1 MGKKKRMLNNE
12 SAQRLSD
19 WLSEIDMNQTELADL
34 IGYTQQYISNI
45 INGKRPMTLDFAQL
59 VSEKTAQGKS
69 MKYDIDLKIRPQ
81 YLLCMDDIKTTED
94 FYSVNFQ
101 RLDSVNNACYTLLT
115 NSLKEVCLREG
126 IEVPHLDSIGELF
139 FLQAQLQDYADSL
152 MWNYVAHRKHSHVWS
167 YLDGISELNAISEKH
182 SDLKKS

>member
-1 MGKKKRMLNNE
+1 
-12 SAQRLSD
+12 
-19 WLSEIDMNQTELADL
+19 
-34 IGYTQQYISNI
+34 
-45 INGKRPMTLDFAQL
+45 MTLDFAQL
-59 VSEKTAQGKS
+59 VSEKTAQGRS

-126 IEVPHLDSIGELF
+126 IEVPDPMGDPRELF
-139 FLQAQLQDYADSL
+139 LLFAQLQDYADSL

-167 YLDGISELNAISEKH
+167 YLDAMDQVNTISKNTQI
-182 SDLKKS
+182 

>member
-1 MGKKKRMLNNE
+1 MGKKKRILNNE

-19 WLSEIDMNQTELADL
+19 WLSEINVNQTDLAGR
-34 IGYTQQYISNI
+34 INYSQQYISNVM
-45 INGKRPMTLDFAQL
+45 NGKRPMSLEFAQR
-59 VSEKTAQGKS
+59 VSNVTAQGKS
-69 MKYDIDLKIRPQ
+69 QRYDIDLKIRPQ

-126 IEVPHLDSIGELF
+126 IEVPDPMGDPRELF
-139 FLQAQLQDYADSL
+139 LLFAQLQDYADSL

-167 YLDGISELNAISEKH
+167 YLDAMDQVNTISKNTQI
-182 SDLKKS
+182 

>member
-126 IEVPHLDSIGELF
+126 IEVPDPMGDPRELF
-139 FLQAQLQDYADSL
+139 LLFAQLQDYADSL

-167 YLDGISELNAISEKH
+167 YLDAMDQVNTISKNTQI
-182 SDLKKS
+182 

>member
-1 MGKKKRMLNNE
+1 MGKKKRILNNE

-94 FYSVNFQ
+94 FETTYIQKSQNVM
-101 RLDSVNNACYTLLT
+101 DASITLLEEA
-115 NSLKEVCLREG
+115 LEEVCLREG
-126 IEVPHLDSIGELF
+126 MEIPHLDNIPELIL
-139 FLQAQLQDYADSL
+139 LQAQLRDYADSL
-152 MWNYVAHRKHSHVWS
+152 MWNYVKHRKHSHVWS
-167 YLDGISELNAISEKH
+167 YLDQIPSTKSEH
-182 SDLKKS
+182 

>member
-1 MGKKKRMLNNE
+1 MGKKKRILNNE

-19 WLSEIDMNQTELADL
+19 WLKEIGMTQTDL
-34 IGYTQQYISNI
+34 SKLIHFSQQYISNVM
-45 INGKRPMTLDFAQL
+45 NGKRPMSLEFAQR
-59 VSEKTAQGKS
+59 VSNATAQGKS
-69 MKYDIDLKIRPQ
+69 QRYDIDLKIRAQ

-126 IEVPHLDSIGELF
+126 IEVPHLDNIGELF
-139 FLQAQLQDYADSL
+139 FLQAQLQDFADSL

-167 YLDGISELNAISEKH
+167 YLDALDQVNTISEH
-182 SDLKKS
+182 

>member
-19 WLSEIDMNQTELADL
+19 WLSEINMNQTDLAKK
-34 IGYTQQYISNI
+34 IHYSQQYISNV
-45 INGKRPMTLDFAQL
+45 INGKRPMSLEFAQR
-59 VSEKTAQGKS
+59 VSNVTAQGKS
-69 MKYDIDLKIRPQ
+69 QRYDIDLKIRPQ

-94 FYSVNFQ
+94 YYSTQFQ

-126 IEVPHLDSIGELF
+126 IEVPNLDNWGEF
-139 FLQAQLQDYADSL
+139 FLLEAQLQDYADSL
-152 MWNYVAHRKHSHVWS
+152 MWNYVAHREHSHVWS
-167 YLDGISELNAISEKH
+167 YLDQLTSFRPKTEH
-182 SDLKKS
+182 

>member
-19 WLSEIDMNQTELADL
+19 WLSEIDMNQTELAGK
-34 IGYTQQYISNI
+34 IHYSQQYISNV
-45 INGKRPMTLDFAQL
+45 INGKRPMSLEFAQR
-59 VSEKTAQGKS
+59 VSNVTAQGKS
-69 MKYDIDLKIRPQ
+69 QRYDIDLKIRPQ

-94 FYSVNFQ
+94 YYSIQFQ

-126 IEVPHLDSIGELF
+126 IEVPNLDNWGDF
-139 FLQAQLQDYADSL
+139 FLLEAQLQDYADSL
-152 MWNYVAHRKHSHVWS
+152 MWNYVAHREHSHVWS
-167 YLDGISELNAISEKH
+167 YLDALDQVNTISEH
-182 SDLKKS
+182 